1 MQNAQEING
10 RSLEKEEGRLNSERI
25 VDYIENEIIHG
36 RLRKGDKLPTER
48 RMAEEMSV
56 SRASVREAV
65 KALEAMGV
73 VKSVQGSGNYITD
86 DPDSTIN
93 RPLCT
98 LFALS
103 DGTLDNLLQLRALLE
118 IEACKDIITA
128 ASDEDIRELGRL
140 MSYDYNAA
148 AREQAKLDS
157 KFHMSIVQLS
167 RNTLVRYLYTTVL
180 RLIDVYR
187 ERVLE
192 ETEQRGESNLTKRDH
207 EDIVLAL
214 RKRDLTAVTQVLRSH
229 ILLNKDY
236 RDALDRPSRTL
247 V

>member
-10 RSLEKEEGRLNSERI
+10 RSLEKEEGRVNSERI

-103 DGTLDNLLQLRALLE
+103 DGTLDNLLQLRALL
-118 IEACKDIITA
+118 
-128 ASDEDIRELGRL
+128 
-140 MSYDYNAA
+140 
-148 AREQAKLDS
+148 
-157 KFHMSIVQLS
+157 
-167 RNTLVRYLYTTVL
+167 
-180 RLIDVYR
+180 
-187 ERVLE
+187 
-192 ETEQRGESNLTKRDH
+192 
-207 EDIVLAL
+207 
-214 RKRDLTAVTQVLRSH
+214 
-229 ILLNKDY
+229 
-236 RDALDRPSRTL
+236 
-247 V
+247 

>member
-1 MQNAQEING
+1 MQNAQLKKEG
-10 RSLEKEEGRLNSERI
+10 YLEKEEGRPNSERI

-118 IEACKDIITA
+118 TEACKDVINA
-128 ASDEDIRELGRL
+128 ASDEEIRSLGRL
-140 MSYDYNAA
+140 MQYDYDAA
-148 AREQAKLDS
+148 AREQAKRDS
-157 KFHMSIVQLS
+157 EFHMGIVQLS
-167 RNTLVRYLYTTVL
+167 RNTLVRYLYATVL

-192 ETEQRGESNLTKRDH
+192 ETEQRGESGITKREH
-207 EDIVLAL
+207 EEIMRAL
-214 RKRDLTAVTQVLRSH
+214 RERDLTAATQAVRSH
-229 ILLNKDY
+229 ILLNKEY
-236 RDALDRPSRTL
+236 RDALDRPYRTL